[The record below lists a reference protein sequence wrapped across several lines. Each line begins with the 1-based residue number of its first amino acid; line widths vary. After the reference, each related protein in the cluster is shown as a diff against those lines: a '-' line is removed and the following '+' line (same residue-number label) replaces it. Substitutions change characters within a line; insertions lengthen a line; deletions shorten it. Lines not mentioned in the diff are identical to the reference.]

1 MPVFDTYTNGSLSAS
16 PATYYLWALSIH
28 GLKEQTG
35 QLACEL
41 DEGYAA
47 GVFDGGTGAGHEFRS
62 QEGLPTGYEGTLIGC
77 FAPLYP
83 IAIAQGVIA
92 PAGPEWWPES

>member
-1 MPVFDTYTNGSLSAS
+1 MPVFETYTNGSLSAW
-16 PATYYLWALSIH
+16 PATYYLRALSIH
-28 GLKEQTG
+28 RLKEQTG

-47 GVFDGGTGAGHEFRS
+47 GHEFRS
-62 QEGLPTGYEGTLIGC
+62 WEGLPTGYEGTLIGC
-77 FAPLYP
+77 FAPLYA

-92 PAGPEWWPES
+92 PAEPEWWPES